1 MMDTPDRQDD
11 VVERR
16 QNRRFEIPLNG
27 RLMLSDRCEFDCLVI
42 DVSPRN
48 VFLKTD
54 ADGRRGE
61 RVIAYVDHIG
71 RIEGRVVRV
80 APFGFAMEL
89 DMSAV
94 RREKLSIQLRKLAD
108 LLHKRKAAA

>member
-1 MMDTPDRQDD
+1 MGTPNRPDD
-11 VVERR
+11 EVERR
-16 QNRRFEIPLNG
+16 QSRRLRIPLHG
-27 RLMLSDRCEFDCLVI
+27 RLMLSDRWEFDCLVV

-61 RVIAYVDHIG
+61 RIIAYIDQIG
-71 RIEGRVVRV
+71 RLEGRIVRV

-89 DMSAV
+89 EMPAM
-94 RREKLSIQLRKLAD
+94 RRDKLSLQLRRLAALQQQQD
-108 LLHKRKAAA
+108 AAA

>member
-1 MMDTPDRQDD
+1 MQTSNHQIGA
-11 VVERR
+11 VERR
-16 QNRRFEIPLNG
+16 QSRRLEIPLNG
-27 RLMLSDRCEFDCLVI
+27 RLMLSDQCEFDCLVV
-42 DVSPRN
+42 DVSPQN

-61 RVIAYVDHIG
+61 RIVAYIDQIG

-89 DMSAV
+89 DMPAI
-94 RREKLSIQLRKLAD
+94 RREKLSIQLRKLAG
-108 LLHKRKAAA
+108 LLHRQQAAA

>member
-1 MMDTPDRQDD
+1 MQTPNHQDK

-16 QNRRFEIPLNG
+16 QSRRFEIPLNG
-27 RLMLSDRCEFDCLVI
+27 RLMLSDRCEFDCLVV
-42 DVSPRN
+42 DVSSRN

-61 RVIAYVDHIG
+61 RVIAYIDHIG
-71 RIEGRVVRV
+71 RLEGRIARI

-89 DMSAV
+89 DMPAI
-94 RREKLSIQLRKLAD
+94 RREKLSIQLRKLAA
-108 LLHKRKAAA
+108 LLQERQAAA